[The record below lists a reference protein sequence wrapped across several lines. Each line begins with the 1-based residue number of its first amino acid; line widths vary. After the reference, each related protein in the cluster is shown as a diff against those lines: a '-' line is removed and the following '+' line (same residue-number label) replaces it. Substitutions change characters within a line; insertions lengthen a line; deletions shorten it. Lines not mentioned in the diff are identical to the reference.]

1 MDRQEVVEVDRR
13 QVAEADRVGTVNS
26 FADLGAAPFFI
37 SRLAERGIES
47 PTEIQRRVIPR
58 ILNGESVIFR
68 SATGTGKT
76 FACLLPMLQLLGPG
90 EQLLIIAPTYEL
102 CSQLKQEAY
111 FLFQGAEVK
120 TGLLIGS
127 GAISRQIDM
136 IKKDKPRLLA
146 GNPGRIL
153 QLIRMG
159 KLKPARFRF
168 LVFDEGDRLVS
179 DELYGETR
187 EIAELVPG
195 TNRALCSATL
205 PPKYQERFLA
215 LVGQAVREDVADNE
229 VLRDKI
235 EHWAFFSEDRGKI
248 GMLCSFLAA
257 VKPRKALV
265 FTGRGAQVGNIVAR
279 LQYHKI
285 PALGIFGDM
294 DKKAR
299 KRSIDEF
306 RKNHSSILVCS
317 DLAARGLDIPDI
329 SHIIAMDAAE
339 EADSYIHRAGR
350 TARAGRR
357 GVMAVIGNEADL
369 RNLSRVEKKLGI
381 KVYPKVLYKG
391 QVCVPEAPS
400 EASAGGA

>member
-1 MDRQEVVEVDRR
+1 MAAVKSFSEMGIDPFVVRR
-13 QVAEADRVGTVNS
+13 LS
-26 FADLGAAPFFI
+26 
-37 SRLAERGIES
+37 ERGIEI
-47 PTEIQRRVIPR
+47 PTEVQERVIPR

-76 FACLLPMLQLLGPG
+76 FAYLLPMLQLLGG
-90 EQLLIIAPTYEL
+90 GQLLILAPTYEL
-102 CSQLKQEAY
+102 CSQIKQEAD
-111 FLFQGAEVK
+111 FLFHGAGGAK
-120 TGLLIGS
+120 AGLLIGS
-127 GAISRQIDM
+127 GSISRQIDM
-136 IKKDKPRLLA
+136 IKKDKPCLLV
-146 GNPGRIL
+146 GNPGRVL

-159 KLKPARFRF
+159 KLRPARVRF

-187 EIAELVPG
+187 EIAELVKSSARG
-195 TNRALCSATL
+195 TAGAAPSGVPCALCSATL
-205 PPKYQERFLA
+205 PPKYGERFLV
-215 LVGQAVREDVADNE
+215 LCGQAAREDVRDNE

-299 KRSIDEF
+299 KHSIDEF
-306 RKNHSSILVCS
+306 RKKHTSILVCS

-329 SHIIAMDAAE
+329 SHIIALDAAE

-357 GVMAVIGNEADL
+357 GIMAVIGNEADL
-369 RNLSRVEKKLGI
+369 RNLARVEKKLGI
-381 KVYPKVLYKG
+381 TVYPKALYKG
-391 QVCVPEAPS
+391 QVCVPESPP
-400 EASAGGA
+400 EGASSGGV